1 MTTSDV
7 IHLLPDAIA
16 NQIAAG
22 EVVQRPASVVK
33 ELLENAIDAHAHSVQ
48 VIIREAGKTLIQII
62 DDGSGMS
69 ETDARM
75 SFERHATSKIRNSDD
90 LFRIRTMG
98 FRGEALA
105 SIAAVAQV
113 ELRTRRNDDELG
125 TLIRIEGSEVK
136 TQESVATLPGTN
148 LLVKNLFFNVPA
160 RRNFLK
166 SNSVEMRHVLDE
178 FQRVALAHPEVGF
191 SLYHNDVEVFN
202 LYPGK
207 LVRRIVDMFGKNY
220 REQLVFCQE
229 DTSYVSVR
237 GYIGKPEFARKT
249 RGEQYFFVNERY
261 IKHSYLHHAIISA
274 YEGTVPEGSHPFYV
288 LFIEI
293 DPSHVDINIHPTKT
307 EIKFDDERSV
317 YAIIMAAVRKAV
329 GVYNLAPPMDFDD
342 NVNFLNPSPR
352 PTAAPRAI
360 QPDWA
365 AQPEGTPLG
374 TTPPNAVQAGAVRPK
389 ESTKRQSGN
398 LTNWNK
404 LFEGLKSPDEEARQQ
419 AALELDQVVAARP
432 SYQQQAV
439 TLASKI
445 NRLATETISL
455 PDADAVLFQ
464 VHNRYILSQ
473 VKEGMMLIDQKAAY
487 ERILYERYR
496 QMLTKRN
503 GACQQLLFPKTVR
516 LTPADMQLMRE
527 TTSEIRALGFEFDE
541 IGPNE
546 LLVRGTPAD
555 LPDESEQELFEEL
568 IEQVKKS
575 YSDLKL
581 NKPDS
586 LARSLARR
594 FSVRYAVK
602 LSLLEMTTL
611 ISQLFASPDPNRTPG
626 GDPIVVMLT
635 MDKLSALFKP

>member
-1 MTTSDV
+1 MTTSDI
-7 IHLLPDAIA
+7 IHLLPDSIA

-33 ELLENAIDAHAHSVQ
+33 ELLENAIDARAHNVQ
-48 VIIREAGKTLIQII
+48 VIIRDAGKTLIQII
-62 DDGSGMS
+62 DDGTGMS

-90 LFRIRTMG
+90 LFRIKTMG

-113 ELRTRRNDDELG
+113 ELRTRRSADELG
-125 TLIRIEGSEVK
+125 IMIRMEGSELK

-178 FQRVALAHPEVGF
+178 FQRVALAHPEVSF
-191 SLYHNDVEVFN
+191 SLYHNDVEVYN
-202 LYPGK
+202 LFSGK

-261 IKHSYLHHAIISA
+261 IKHSYLHHAVISA
-274 YEGTVPEGSHPFYV
+274 YEGAIPEGSHPFYV

-317 YAIIMAAVRKAV
+317 YAIILAAVRKAI
-329 GVYNLAPPMDFDD
+329 GVYNLNPPIDFED
-342 NVNFLNPSPR
+342 NVNFLNQRPR
-352 PTAAPRAI
+352 PAEVLPQAV

-365 AQPEGTPLG
+365 AQPKD
-374 TTPPNAVQAGAVRPK
+374 NQ
-389 ESTKRQSGN
+389 KRQQGN

-404 LFEGLKSPDEEARQQ
+404 LFEGLKSPNEEAREQ
-419 AALELDQVVAARP
+419 AAIELDEAVSSRP

-439 TLASKI
+439 TLASKV
-445 NRLATETISL
+445 NRLTSDTIAL
-455 PDADAVLFQ
+455 PDTEAILFQ
-464 VHNRYILSQ
+464 LHNRFVLYQI
-473 VKEGMMLIDQKAAY
+473 KEGVMLIDQKLAY

-503 GACQQLLFPKTVR
+503 GSCQQLLFPKTIR
-516 LTPADMQLMRE
+516 LVPTDMQLVRD
-527 TTSEIRALGFEFDE
+527 TKDEIRALGFEFDE
-541 IGPNE
+541 LGPHE
-546 LLVRGTPAD
+546 LVVRGIPAD
-555 LPDESEQELFEEL
+555 LPDESEQDLFEEL
-568 IEQVKKS
+568 VEQLKKS
-575 YSDLKL
+575 YSELKL

-594 FSVRYAVK
+594 FSSRYVVK
-602 LSLLEMTTL
+602 LSMIEIHTVVN
-611 ISQLFASPDPNRTPG
+611 QLFTSSDPNRTPG
-626 GDPIVVMLT
+626 GEPIIVMLT
-635 MDKLSALFKP
+635 MDKLSALFKA

>member
-7 IHLLPDAIA
+7 IHLLPDSIA

-48 VIIREAGKTLIQII
+48 VIIRDAGKTLIQVI
-62 DDGSGMS
+62 DDGAGMS

-113 ELRTRRNDDELG
+113 ELRTRRNDDEIG
-125 TLIRIEGSEVK
+125 TMIRIEGSEIK

-202 LYPGK
+202 LYAGK

-249 RGEQYFFVNERY
+249 RGEQYFFVNERF

-274 YEGTVPEGSHPFYV
+274 YEGTIPEGSHPFYV

-329 GVYNLAPPMDFDD
+329 GVYNLAPSIDFED
-342 NVNFLNPSPR
+342 NVNFLSQHTR
-352 PTAAPRAI
+352 PPETPRAV

-365 AQPEGTPLG
+365 ARPEPTRTDAPPAKEGT
-374 TTPPNAVQAGAVRPK
+374 R
-389 ESTKRQSGN
+389 RQQGN

-419 AALELDQVVAARP
+419 AALELDQTVAARP

-445 NRLATETISL
+445 NRLASETVSI
-455 PDADAVLFQ
+455 PETDAVLFQ
-464 VHNRYILSQ
+464 VHNRFILSQ
-473 VKEGMMLIDQKAAY
+473 VKEGVMLIDQKAAY

-527 TTSEIRALGFEFDE
+527 TTDEIRALGFEFDE

-546 LLVRGTPAD
+546 PVSYTHLT
-555 LPDESEQELFEEL
+555 LPT
-568 IEQVKKS
+568 K
-575 YSDLKL
+575 
-581 NKPDS
+581 
-586 LARSLARR
+586 R
-594 FSVRYAVK
+594 
-602 LSLLEMTTL
+602 
-611 ISQLFASPDPNRTPG
+611 
-626 GDPIVVMLT
+626 IV
-635 MDKLSALFKP
+635 

>member
-1 MTTSDV
+1 MTTSDI
-7 IHLLPDAIA
+7 IHLLPDSIA

-33 ELLENAIDAHAHSVQ
+33 ELLENSIDAQAHSVQ
-48 VIIREAGKTLIQII
+48 VIIRDAGKTLIQII

-113 ELRTRRNDDELG
+113 ELRTRRADDEIG
-125 TLIRIEGSEVK
+125 TLLRIEGSDIK

-166 SNSVEMRHVLDE
+166 TNSVEMRHVLDE
-178 FQRVALAHPEVGF
+178 FQRVALAHPEIGF

-202 LYPGK
+202 LFAGK
-207 LVRRIVDMFGKNY
+207 LVRRVVDMFGKNY

-261 IKHSYLHHAIISA
+261 IKHSYLHHAVISA
-274 YEGTVPEGSHPFYV
+274 YEGTIPEGSHPFYV

-317 YAIIMAAVRKAV
+317 YAIILAAVRKSV
-329 GVYNLAPPMDFDD
+329 GVYNLAPPIDFED
-342 NVNFLNPSPR
+342 NVNFLNPPPR
-352 PTAAPRAI
+352 PTEAVPRPV

-365 AQPEGTPLG
+365 AQPKDG
-374 TTPPNAVQAGAVRPK
+374 
-389 ESTKRQSGN
+389 SKRQQGN

-404 LFEGLKSPDEEARQQ
+404 LFDGLKSPDEEARQQ
-419 AALELDQVVAARP
+419 AAMELDQAVAARP

-445 NRLATETISL
+445 NRLASETVSA
-455 PDADAVLFQ
+455 PDVDAMLFQ
-464 VHNRYILSQ
+464 LHNRYILSQ
-473 VKEGMMLIDQKAAY
+473 VKEGVMLIDQKAAY
-487 ERILYERYR
+487 ERILYDRYR

-516 LTPADMQLMRE
+516 LSPSDMQLVND
-527 TTSEIRALGFEFDE
+527 TTNEIRGLGFEFDRL
-541 IGPNE
+541 GPHE
-546 LLVRGTPAD
+546 LVVRGIPVD
-555 LPDESEQELFEEL
+555 LPNESEQDLFEEL
-568 IEQVKKS
+568 IEQLKKS
-575 YSDLKL
+575 YSELKL

-594 FSVRYAVK
+594 FSARYSVK
-602 LSLLEMTTL
+602 LSMIEIHTL
-611 ISQLFASPDPNRTPG
+611 INQLFTSSDPNRTPG
-626 GDPIVVMLT
+626 GEPIIVMLT
-635 MDKLSALFKP
+635 LDKLNGLFKP